1 MNRDKFDILI
11 YKYQHG
17 ELKDAEKKLM
27 DQWFDSLASDENRG
41 WTAEEQE
48 ALQRKIMMKIDVAEQ
63 PAPVRFIAL
72 RKWIPYAA
80 AVLLMATVGGMY
92 LWYPRPSAVQ
102 LPMISEMEVGLD
114 QENIRPGTNKA
125 TLTLADGTTV
135 ALSEAYAGIVTEQGA
150 IKYADGNILF
160 AEEQMGAEIPYATLA
175 IPRGG
180 QYQIVLPD
188 GSKVWLNSAST
199 LKYPLQFDEHERA
212 VELEGEAYFDVAHQ
226 HSPSGDRIPFMVTTA
241 HQTVEVLGTT
251 FNVAA
256 YVDEADTKT
265 TLVSGEVRV
274 VRSDTKQ
281 SSMLRPGEESVIYG
295 SSGIQVKPVN
305 VEAAT
310 AWKSGIF
317 YFDETSS
324 SQMLKQI
331 SRWYNI
337 EIIYEGT
344 PPKEVFTGKMSRN
357 VNLGVLLK
365 FLKDSGINLH
375 LEGEKLIVKK

>member
-11 YKYQHG
+11 HKYQHG
-17 ELKDAEKKLM
+17 ELKGAEKELM
-27 DQWFDSLASDENRG
+27 DQWFDSFASDESGR
-41 WTAEEQE
+41 WTAEERQT
-48 ALQRKIMMKIDVAEQ
+48 LQRRNMTKLDVEKQAV
-63 PAPVRFIAL
+63 PNRFIAFK
-72 RKWIPYAA
+72 KWIPYAA

-92 LWYPRPSAVQ
+92 LWYPRSSTVQ
-102 LPMISEMEVGLD
+102 LPMISETEVGLD
-114 QENIRPGTNKA
+114 QEHIRPGTNKA
-125 TLTLADGTTV
+125 TLTLSDGTTV

-150 IKYADGNILF
+150 IKYADGNTLF
-160 AEEQMGAEIPYATLA
+160 AEEQMRAEIPYATLTV
-175 IPRGG
+175 PRGG
-180 QYQIVLPD
+180 HYQVVLPD
-188 GSKVWLNSAST
+188 GSKVWLNSASI
-199 LKYPLQFDEHERA
+199 LKYPLQFDKHERA

-226 HSPSGDRIPFMVTTA
+226 HSSSGERVPFVVTTS

-256 YVDEADTKT
+256 YADEVDTKT
-265 TLVSGEVRV
+265 TLVSGQVRV

-281 SSMLRPGEESVIYG
+281 ASMLRPGEESVVEG
-295 SSGIQVKPVN
+295 SSGIHVKPAN
-305 VEAAT
+305 VDAAT

-317 YFDETSS
+317 HFDETSS

-331 SRWYNI
+331 ARWYDV
-337 EIIYEGT
+337 EVVYEGA